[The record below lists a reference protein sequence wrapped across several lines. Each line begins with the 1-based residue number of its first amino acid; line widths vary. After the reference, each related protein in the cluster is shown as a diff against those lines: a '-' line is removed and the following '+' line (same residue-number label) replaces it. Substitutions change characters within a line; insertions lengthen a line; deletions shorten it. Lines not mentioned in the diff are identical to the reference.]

1 MSEWPISPPAPVTRT
16 TGLRMRQI
24 VQRPSFV
31 LPLRD
36 ARQRTP
42 RLRVLTEQRVEIER
56 DVFGGIPRRDL
67 GYGGTD
73 LFWIRLDLVLLNDAV
88 LVPDPERVEK
98 RGHTGA
104 RLGQMGG
111 CEGAGGY
118 DVRR

>member
-16 TGLRMRQI
+16 AGLRMRQI

-67 GYGGTD
+67 GYGGAD
-73 LFWIRLDLVLLNDAV
+73 LFLIRLDLFLLNYAV
-88 LVPDPERVEK
+88 LVPDPERVQK
-98 RGHTGA
+98 RAHLWVL
-104 RLGQMGG
+104 LGQMG
-111 CEGAGGY
+111 CDEGPG
-118 DVRR
+118 VQPL